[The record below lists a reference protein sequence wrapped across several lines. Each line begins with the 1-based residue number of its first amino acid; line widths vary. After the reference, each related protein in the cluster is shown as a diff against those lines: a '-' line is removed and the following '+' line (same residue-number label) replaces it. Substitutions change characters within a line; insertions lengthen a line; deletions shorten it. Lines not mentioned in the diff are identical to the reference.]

1 MIQIFVSYSHKDSY
15 YLANGEL
22 IAYLKKELSSKAIF
36 WYDDDIVTG
45 DGWNETIHRNIL
57 NSQIAI
63 LLISNNF
70 IQSDYINKIE
80 VRKFFTATIKKFVI
94 FPVIISAC
102 NPQKIEWLKEL
113 QYIPA
118 GEGKSIEED
127 FPAGKL
133 RNDLYKKIL
142 HDLEKQVD
150 HVEKPVITAGQAL
163 AALINLINTIESE
176 LLVLCNKEELLNNNH
191 SLMFEGRSTKLYA
204 KQRFNGAAQEYL
216 KIIQFEDLERSLLP
230 DDYACIMQYDKILS
244 ENYSKWF
251 ALEARHSL
259 MNTKEENSNIRLE
272 QSKIIIEMFPSLIRM
287 LEYINKI
294 GFDLNDHYWQIYEAM
309 NIATQTKSMISR

>member
-1 MIQIFVSYSHKDSY
+1 MVRIFVSYSHKDSC
-15 YLANGEL
+15 YLENGEL
-22 IAYLKKELSSKAIF
+22 IAYLKKELGSKAIF

-45 DGWNETIHRNIL
+45 DEWNETIHRNIL

-80 VRKFFTATIKKFVI
+80 VHKFFTATIKKFVI

-102 NPQKIEWLKEL
+102 NPQKIEWLKDL

-118 GEGKSIEED
+118 GEDKSIEGD

-163 AALINLINTIESE
+163 SALINLINTIESE

-191 SLMFEGRSTKLYA
+191 SLMFEGRSNELYA
-204 KQRFNGAAQEYL
+204 RQRFSGTAGEYL
-216 KIIQFEDLERSLLP
+216 KIIQFEDLEKLLQP
-230 DDYACIMQYDKILS
+230 DDYKYIMQYDKALS

-259 MNTKEENSNIRLE
+259 MNTKEENSNIRLK
-272 QSKIIIEMFPSLIRM
+272 QGKIIIEMFPALIKM

-294 GFDLNDHYWQIYEAM
+294 GFDLNDHYWQIYDAM